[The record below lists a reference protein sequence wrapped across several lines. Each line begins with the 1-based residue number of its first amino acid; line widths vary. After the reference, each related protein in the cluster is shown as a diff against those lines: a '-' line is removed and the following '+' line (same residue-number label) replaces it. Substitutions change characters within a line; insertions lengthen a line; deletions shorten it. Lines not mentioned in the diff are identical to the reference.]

1 MYTGMCAVAVQF
13 GTGATIGIGYA
24 CMLPIVA
31 VGLGLLYGLQQVG
44 FYDANRLIS
53 AVVGSRAN
61 VCMINLVSIGFL
73 MPFLT
78 APIWGASGSVQ
89 FAAHWHA
96 SHADLLNN
104 MVPDKEASNPG
115 IVTFKLGVSPVANAT
130 KKLHRTTYSYS
141 QYGGATRTDH
151 YFCVAPIAYDD
162 VKAKQTTF
170 WWAVRR
176 EEGGRGRPAHMY
188 PAHVPR
194 RRTRNMGA
202 THVYNIRVRRHK
214 YTGVFTGARY
224 TQTRRHADT
233 QTCTRI
239 GMHI

>member
-1 MYTGMCAVAVQF
+1 MAVQF

-24 CMLPIVA
+24 CLLPIVA
-31 VGLGLLYGLQQVG
+31 VGLGLLLGLQQAG
-44 FYDANRLIS
+44 FYDGNRLMS

-61 VCMINLVSIGFL
+61 VCMINLVSIAFV
-73 MPFLT
+73 MPFIT
-78 APIWGASGSVQ
+78 APVWGASGSVQ

-130 KKLHRTTYSYS
+130 KKLHKTTYSYS

-151 YFCVAPIAYDD
+151 YYCVAPIAYDD

-170 WWAVRR
+170 WWAVRMGSMR
-176 EEGGRGRPAHMY
+176 SPGAY
-188 PAHVPR
+188 VPR
-194 RRTRNMGA
+194 RRTRNVGA
-202 THVYNIRVRRHK
+202 THVYNMRVRRHK
-214 YTGVFTGARY
+214 YTGVFTGARRD
-224 TQTRRHADT
+224 TQTR
-233 QTCTRI
+233 TRI